1 LRWHAHLAPDS
12 RARRPCHTSPAEIL
26 DHTVKERM
34 IRNGPTVMI
43 SRRLTYSIL
52 SVLAIIH
59 LCALSSSLLFA
70 QEPPREK
77 PKLKNFGSSL
87 KRIKWDPKANAAVEN
102 RRKDKTTTANADDD
116 DVIRVET
123 SLVVCDVLI
132 LDQHG
137 QNVSSLTKDDFI
149 VTEDAAPQEVG
160 VFSLGDNTKVGRSIV
175 LLIDYS
181 GSQLPFINTSIAA
194 AKTLVDKLSPL
205 DRMAIVTDDV
215 ELLLD
220 FTTNKKKLKDK
231 LEYLRKRSTAKLSV
245 FANFNSKQF
254 GRSNQ
259 YSALMATLKEAF
271 NSEDER
277 PIIIFQT
284 DGDEAMLLRDPIIR
298 PYVPRNL
305 SPEDLKR
312 AEASSREIERIQRL
326 NVREF
331 SLKDVYKQ
339 VETSRATIYTVVP
352 GFRLLGLSPD
362 EQLRR
367 IRTES
372 ELRIKTWSET
382 FGDSRID
389 SMRRREQLRW
399 AGSPDVLN
407 YEIDTEVKTQSTLAE
422 VADISGG
429 WTSFLEE
436 PSQADEI
443 YSHIFS
449 DINRRYI
456 IGYYPTNKNHDGKR
470 RKVNIEVRGHP
481 EYSIMGRKSYLAPEP
496 E

>member
-1 LRWHAHLAPDS
+1 
-12 RARRPCHTSPAEIL
+12 
-26 DHTVKERM
+26 
-34 IRNGPTVMI
+34 MI
-43 SRRLTYSIL
+43 SRKLTYSIL
-52 SVLAIIH
+52 SVLAIFH

-87 KRIKWDPKANAAVEN
+87 KRLKWDPKANTAVEN
-102 RRKDKTTTANADDD
+102 RRQDKATTANADHD

-132 LDQHG
+132 LDRHG
-137 QNVSSLTKDDFI
+137 QNVSGLTKDDFI
-149 VTEDAAPQEVG
+149 VTEDATPQEVG
-160 VFSLGDNTKVGRSIV
+160 VFSLGDSAQVGRAIV

-194 AKTLVDKLSPL
+194 AKTLVDKLGPL

-220 FTTNKKKLKDK
+220 FTTDKKKLKDK
-231 LEYLRKRSTAKLSV
+231 LEDLRKRSTAKLSV
-245 FANFNSKQF
+245 FASFNSKQF
-254 GRSNQ
+254 GRSAQ

-271 NSEDER
+271 SSEDER

-284 DGDEAMLLRDPIIR
+284 DGDEAYLLRDPIIV
-298 PYVPRNL
+298 PYVPPNL
-305 SPEDLKR
+305 PPEQLRIAQLAANMNERTRR
-312 AEASSREIERIQRL
+312 AHQ
-326 NVREF
+326 REF
-331 SLKDVYKQ
+331 SLKDIYKQ

-362 EQLRR
+362 EQLRQAGA
-367 IRTES
+367 ES
-372 ELRIKTWSET
+372 ERRIASWVET
-382 FGDSRID
+382 FGDNRID
-389 SMRRREQLRW
+389 SMRRREQVRW
-399 AGSPDVLN
+399 SAGAEIVK
-407 YEIDTEVKTQSTLAE
+407 YEIETEVKMQSALAE
-422 VADISGG
+422 VAGISGG

-443 YSHIFS
+443 YSRIFS

-481 EYSIMGRKSYLAPEP
+481 EYSIMGRKSYFAPEP